1 MATVTRENIG
11 TLHDKI
17 TVKLTKEDY
26 WPSFEKSLKQY
37 AKQANVPGF
46 RKGMVPAA
54 MVRKMYGPSIFGD
67 EVFRTA
73 GRQLEEYLKEEKLAI
88 FAQPM
93 IMPGANM
100 NFDMNNPVEVDFS
113 FEIGVKP
120 DFDVPSLTNGTTLT
134 KYKVSVSDK
143 MLDDEVE
150 RIRRRYGKVE
160 DLEAIAGDDNIIYTT
175 YEASDAAGNL
185 TPDAQKIEDT
195 VLLEKLP
202 AKLQEMLKGK
212 KANDTLIIRPS
223 EIAEGDAL
231 ASFLK
236 DPLKAP
242 TSDPTQPYK
251 LTITKVGLLQPRDLD
266 AELYMQV
273 FQNEMIATEEE
284 FRNRLSQELS
294 KEYDRI
300 TRERFQ
306 NEIYELLVHNTPL
319 QLPVDFLKRWMKEG
333 QEKPKSEAEVEK
345 EFPGFDHQLRWTLIS
360 DKLIQDAGIN
370 VTIEDVKEDVKTRV
384 LSYFGMDADEDA
396 PWMESYMQKVVK
408 DNKTMDETYRRI
420 LFDRL
425 FQWLEEKFAVEQKE
439 VTEEEFF
446 KLADPHATH
455 HHHH

>member
-73 GRQLEEYLKEEKLAI
+73 GRQLEEYLQGEKLAI

-93 IMPGANM
+93 ILPDANLKL
-100 NFDMNNPVEVDFS
+100 DMNDPTEVAFS

-120 DFDVPSLTNGTTLT
+120 EFDVPALTNGTTLP
-134 KYKVSVSDK
+134 KYKVNVSDK

-160 DLEAIAGDDNIIYTT
+160 DQDSISGNDNIIYAT
-175 YEASDAAGNL
+175 YEAADAEGNVAQ
-185 TPDAQKIEDT
+185 DAQKIEDT

-202 AKLQEMLKGK
+202 AKLQEMLKDK
-212 KANDTLIIRPS
+212 KANDTLIIRPAD
-223 EIAEGDAL
+223 IAEGDEL

-242 TSDPTQPYK
+242 TSDPSQSYK

-266 AELYMQV
+266 AELFMQV
-273 FQNEMIATEEE
+273 FQNDMITTEEG
-284 FRNRLSQELS
+284 FRDRIRGELS
-294 KEYDRI
+294 KEYNRI
-300 TRERFQ
+300 TRERLQ
-306 NEIYELLVHNTPL
+306 NEIYELLVHNTPI

-333 QEKPKSEAEVEK
+333 QEKPKTEAEVEK

-370 VTIEDVKEDVKTRV
+370 VTIEEVKDDVKARV
-384 LSYFGMDADEDA
+384 LSYFGMDNDEDA
-396 PWMESYMQKVVK
+396 PWMDSYMQKVIK
-408 DNKTMDETYRRI
+408 DNKMMDETYRRL

-425 FQWLEEKFAVEQKE
+425 FQWLEEKFAIEEKE
-439 VTEEEFF
+439 VTEDEFF